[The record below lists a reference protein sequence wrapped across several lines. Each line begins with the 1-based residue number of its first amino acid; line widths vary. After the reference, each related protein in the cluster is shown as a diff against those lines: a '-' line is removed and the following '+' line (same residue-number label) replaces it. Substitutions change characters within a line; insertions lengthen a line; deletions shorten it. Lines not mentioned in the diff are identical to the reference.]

1 MNFIDRGLI
10 RFQLWADRAKE
21 DFFSDERGISGIV
34 AAIILLLIAIVLAA
48 FFWDEISKMVKGW
61 WGQITQ
67 NNTKLQDMKVPN

>member
-34 AAIILLLIAIVLAA
+34 AAIILLLIAIAIAA
-48 FFWDEISKMVKGW
+48 IFWDKISQLVNDWWTKINGDSDALKDKIKG
-61 WGQITQ
+61 
-67 NNTKLQDMKVPN
+67 P